1 MQIKLKIT
9 VTLSVIAILIAGC
22 AAFTAY
28 GSAML
33 EGRSAFNNGNY
44 DHAVVKAAESLMIKP
59 EYEPAQTLIKKAFRA
74 SNQEH
79 KTKLDQLAIS
89 EGKFKWDD
97 MVTEYKAL
105 IRIHSTVNKLPPITM
120 ASGEIIVLET
130 ADFSK
135 NLAEAA
141 KEAAEAHYQEGIK
154 LEMTSHISDDINLK
168 KQSAKEFKIAS
179 DFVPGYRDSAE
190 RYEEMRKAAI
200 LRMAVFFED
209 RSQTYGGYGP
219 VTLTVMDNVVS
230 SILNDQSA
238 TEFLELMTRDQLNRV
253 IQEQALSQTGMTNEL
268 TAIEAGKI
276 LGINQILTGRIT
288 QIIYTIPQL
297 TNNTRKVT
305 RKVVTGEE
313 EYTDKDG
320 NKKTRKVRSN
330 VSASFTK
337 YSKRTSASIHGSYNI
352 IDVETSKI
360 LRSNTFKESSSSRV
374 EWGTFTGDAR
384 ALSGLDKRLT
394 AKGERPLPNAQTMVS
409 QAASKLANSLANS
422 IKEYAR

>member
-1 MQIKLKIT
+1 LQINLRIS
-9 VTLSVIAILIAGC
+9 VTLSLMSILIAGC
-22 AAFTAY
+22 AALTAH

-59 EYEPAQTLIKKAFRA
+59 EYEPAKTLIEKAFRS
-74 SNQEH
+74 SNEQH
-79 KTKLDQLAIS
+79 RTKLDQLDVS
-89 EGKFKWDD
+89 EAKFKWDD
-97 MVTEYKAL
+97 VVTVYKAL
-105 IRIHSTVNKLPPITM
+105 IMTHSAVSKLPSITM
-120 ASGEIIVLET
+120 ASGEVINLET
-130 ADFSK
+130 EDFTK
-135 NLAEAA
+135 NLAEAT
-141 KEAAEAHYQEGIK
+141 KKAAEGHYNEGIK
-154 LEMTSHISDDINLK
+154 LGKSDDIALK
-168 KQSAKEFKIAS
+168 KQSAKEFKLAG
-179 DFVPGYRDSAE
+179 DFIPGYRDSAE
-190 RYEEMRKAAI
+190 LYEEMRKDAI

-219 VTLTVMDNVVS
+219 VSLTVMDDVVS

-253 IQEQALSQTGMTNEL
+253 IQEQALSQTGMINEL
-268 TAIEAGKI
+268 SAIEAGKI

-297 TNNTRKVT
+297 TDNTRKVT

-320 NKKTRKVRSN
+320 NKKTRKVRSE
-330 VSASFTK
+330 VSASFTTF
-337 YSKRTSASIHGSYNI
+337 SKRTSATIHGSYNI

-384 ALSGLDKRLT
+384 ALSWLDKRLA
-394 AKGERPLPNAQTMVS
+394 AKGEQPVPNAQIMVS
-409 QAASKLANSLANS
+409 QAATKLANSLANS